1 MRKSVKVLL
10 YLLIILLLVFVLPG
24 IFTGKIHF
32 NTKTEIQKPLS
43 SVFVTIGDPA
53 RLAHWMT
60 GFEKIEHL
68 KGMPFCEGSSYRLT
82 MNLNGK
88 RFKII
93 EEIEKITWKKHLVV
107 KMRSENS
114 DMLADLYFF
123 YLDGRTVIE
132 GSYTIEPNTFGMR
145 ILLPWLKPV
154 IRHKVE
160 AQLDQFRE
168 MIEQAQNN
176 P

>member
-1 MRKSVKVLL
+1 MRKSVKFLL

-32 NTKTEIQKPLS
+32 KTKTEIKKPLS

-60 GFEKIEHL
+60 GFEEIEHL

-88 RFKII
+88 RFKVI
-93 EEIEKITWKKHLVV
+93 EEIEKVTWKKHLVV
-107 KMRSENS
+107 KMRTEKS

-123 YLDGRTVIE
+123 YLDNRTVIE
-132 GSYTIEPNTFGMR
+132 GSYTIVPNTLGMKF
-145 ILLPWLKPV
+145 LLPWLRPV
-154 IRHKVE
+154 IRQKVKT
-160 AQLDQFRE
+160 QLDQFRE
-168 MIEQAQNN
+168 MIEHTQNN